1 MTINGSYKMKNI
13 KIISQK
19 SKNIKQFSINYF
31 KRLNEIFNQIDDNEI
46 EKFEKTLN
54 NARLNDK
61 TIFVF
66 GNGGSASTATT
77 MANDLGFDIL
87 KKTNTK
93 KTFKFFC
100 LNDNTSV
107 LTAIANDVGYENI
120 FINQL
125 KIHFKKGDIAI
136 ILSASGNSKNLVKAA
151 QWIRNKKGR
160 VLSIVGFDGGKIKK
174 LSDNCIYF
182 KCDKNEYGP
191 IEDIHL
197 IINHI
202 FAHWFQKNLN
212 K

>member
-1 MTINGSYKMKNI
+1 MEGIMKNI
-13 KIISQK
+13 RQISQK
-19 SKNIKQFSINYF
+19 SKNIKEFSKNYF
-31 KRLNEIFNQIDDNEI
+31 KRLEEIFNQIKNNDLED
-46 EKFEKTLN
+46 FEKIIN
-54 NARLNDK
+54 NARIKGN

-87 KKTNTK
+87 KKTSTK

-107 LTAIANDVGYENI
+107 LTAIGNDVGYENI

-125 KIHFKKGDIAI
+125 KIHFKKGDIAL
-136 ILSASGNSKNLVKAA
+136 ILSASGNSKNLINAA
-151 QWIRNKKGR
+151 KWIKNKKGK
-160 VLSIVGFDGGKIKK
+160 VLSIVGFDGGKLKK
-174 LSDNCIYF
+174 ISNNCIYF
-182 KCDKNEYGP
+182 KCYKNEYGP

-202 FAHWFQKNLN
+202 LAHWFQN
-212 K
+212 KL

>member
-1 MTINGSYKMKNI
+1 MDMMTTKRLKLKGENI
-13 KIISQK
+13 KDF
-19 SKNIKQFSINYF
+19 SKNYF
-31 KRLNEIFNQIDDNEI
+31 KRLNEIFNDIDLKKIELI
-46 EKFEKTLN
+46 EKEFEIARKKGN
-54 NARLNDK
+54 N
-61 TIFVF
+61 IFVF
-66 GNGGSASTATT
+66 GNGGSAATATT

-87 KKTNTK
+87 KKTNVG

-125 KIHFKKGDIAI
+125 KIHHRKGDIAL
-136 ILSASGNSKNLVKAA
+136 ILSASGNSINIIKAA
-151 QWIRNKKGR
+151 KWLKTKKSK
-160 VLSIVGFDGGKIKK
+160 VISIVGFEGGIMKKI
-174 LSDNCIYF
+174 SDICLHF

-202 FAHWFQKNLN
+202 FAHWFQKKL

>member
-1 MTINGSYKMKNI
+1 MKNI
-13 KIISQK
+13 KTISLK
-19 SKNIKQFSINYF
+19 SKNIKEFASNYI
-31 KRLNEIFNQIDDNEI
+31 KRLNEIFNQINNNDLGN
-46 EKFEKTLN
+46 FEKTLN
-54 NARLNDK
+54 SARLNGN

-93 KTFKFFC
+93 KTFKFLC

-107 LTAIANDVGYENI
+107 LTAIGNDVGYENI

-125 KIHFKKGDIAI
+125 KIHFKKGDMAL
-136 ILSASGNSKNLVKAA
+136 ILSASGNSKNLIKAA
-151 QWIRNKKGR
+151 KWIKSKKGK
-160 VLSIVGFDGGKIKK
+160 VLSIVGFDGGKLKK
-174 LSDNCIYF
+174 LSNNCIHF
-182 KCDKNEYGP
+182 KCDKVEYGP

-202 FAHWFQKNLN
+202 FAHWFQKKL
-212 K
+212 

>member
-1 MTINGSYKMKNI
+1 MKDIKTISL
-13 KIISQK
+13 K
-19 SKNIKQFSINYF
+19 SKNIKDFANNYL
-31 KRLNEIFNQIDDNEI
+31 KRLSEIFNQINSNDL

-54 NARLNDK
+54 NARLNGN

-93 KTFKFFC
+93 KTFKFLC

-107 LTAIANDVGYENI
+107 LTAIGNDVGYENI

-125 KIHFKKGDIAI
+125 KIHFKKGDMAL
-136 ILSASGNSKNLVKAA
+136 ILSASGNSKNLIKAA
-151 QWIRNKKGR
+151 KWIKSKKGK
-160 VLSIVGFDGGKIKK
+160 VLSIVGFDGGKLKK
-174 LSDNCIYF
+174 LSNNCIHF
-182 KCDKNEYGP
+182 KCDKVEYGP

-202 FAHWFQKNLN
+202 FAHWFQKKL
-212 K
+212 

>member
-1 MTINGSYKMKNI
+1 MKDIKTISL
-13 KIISQK
+13 K
-19 SKNIKQFSINYF
+19 SKNIKEFASNYI
-31 KRLNEIFNQIDDNEI
+31 KRLNEIFNQINNNDLGN
-46 EKFEKTLN
+46 FEKTLN
-54 NARLNDK
+54 SARLNGN

-93 KTFKFFC
+93 KTFKFLC

-107 LTAIANDVGYENI
+107 LTAISNDVGYENI

-125 KIHFKKGDIAI
+125 KIHFKKGDMAL
-136 ILSASGNSKNLVKAA
+136 ILSASGNSKNLIKAA
-151 QWIRNKKGR
+151 KWIKSKKGK
-160 VLSIVGFDGGKIKK
+160 VLSIVGFDGGKLKK
-174 LSDNCIYF
+174 LSNNCIHF
-182 KCDKNEYGP
+182 KCDKVEYGP

-202 FAHWFQKNLN
+202 FAHWFQKKL
-212 K
+212 

>member
-1 MTINGSYKMKNI
+1 MISNGRYKMKNI
-13 KIISQK
+13 KTISQK
-19 SKNIKQFSINYF
+19 SKNIKQFSNNYF
-31 KRLNEIFNQIDDNEI
+31 KRLNEIFNQINDNEI

-93 KTFKFFC
+93 NTFKFLC

-151 QWIRNKKGR
+151 QWIKDKKGQ

-182 KCDKNEYGP
+182 KCDKTEYGP

-202 FAHWFQKNLN
+202 FAHWFQKKL

>member
-1 MTINGSYKMKNI
+1 MKTIKQISKKSRNI
-13 KIISQK
+13 KE
-19 SKNIKQFSINYF
+19 FSNNYF
-31 KRLNEIFNQIDDNEI
+31 KRLGEIFNQININDLEN
-46 EKFEKTLN
+46 FEKTI
-54 NARLNDK
+54 NAARIKGN

-87 KKTNTK
+87 KKTSTK

-107 LTAIANDVGYENI
+107 LTAIGNDVGYENI
-120 FINQL
+120 FLNQL
-125 KIHFKKGDIAI
+125 KIHFKKGDIAL
-136 ILSASGNSKNLVKAA
+136 ILSASGNSKNLINAA
-151 QWIRNKKGR
+151 KWIKNKKGKI
-160 VLSIVGFDGGKIKK
+160 LSIVGFDGGKLKNI
-174 LSDNCIYF
+174 SDNCIYF

-202 FAHWFQKNLN
+202 LAHWFQKKL
-212 K
+212 